1 MEKAVLLP
9 HFRKRPSN
17 FHILYIWVQWGDFMD
32 VRLQLPGSAVFAM
45 CLPDVSYHL
54 PVFRAMPIIGW
65 EFP

>member
-1 MEKAVLLP
+1 
-9 HFRKRPSN
+9 
-17 FHILYIWVQWGDFMD
+17 MD